1 MSPTAKDLDV
11 TNPNSTTPGSR
22 PASVGAQ
29 EDNAGKP
36 QPVPLE
42 VPVTV
47 NGARTVEGS
56 DKREPFSETTQTVLV
71 FGNGAVIRL
80 ASSVAAGQLLFL
92 TNDKT
97 KKEVVCQVVKSKTYR
112 NVSGYVELEFTEAV
126 PGFWGMRFPGERV
139 AASPTA
145 PAPAVI
151 AKPAAPP
158 APAPKATLPAPAPK
172 IQAPAASSIPQRVE
186 VKPTPAPPL
195 TAPTAT
201 ITTSALNVEV
211 KPTLSL
217 PRAGEPKPVTILPS
231 PTQHSTSAP
240 VSALPNT
247 TLPKAPGLTDGFGS
261 GLTSTARPSESKPPA
276 PVVPKV
282 SQTPIAAQSS
292 SDALRRESERLQEQ
306 LASMLFAAE
315 VPATPVKAMPVPPPA
330 TKVPIPELSAKVVE
344 IAKPQTPATKVVPPP
359 RNAQVSLQPSLDE
372 EEVKIPSWLEPLA
385 RNAATHAQNEVSAKE
400 EFADAH
406 RVIEFEVQDVS
417 APAVAQAEAVPA
429 PSEMTFGSHL
439 LEETSI
445 QPQSASKGKN
455 KGILIGAIAAGL
467 VVAAAGVTWYSRQS
481 STPAQQTPAA
491 TVAATVPATAPAA
504 VTPSA
509 AQPAARAHNAS
520 EPSAPN
526 RSNINS
532 APVAQSQNSSSQPNS
547 QPITPASEVTKIPPD
562 KNIAAE
568 LSAYK
573 KLAEP
578 PPAVKKPGLGEV
590 RLAAPTANRS
600 SIAPGSGDAD
610 VAPSLSS
617 SQVAPTG
624 DALDGGLV
632 AGNAKQPVAPA
643 IPLPIGGDVTPAR
656 LLSSTSPAYPQLAK
670 TQRIEGAVRIDA
682 LIDAAGK
689 VSSMKVVSGPVLL
702 HQAAM
707 EALRQWKYQ
716 PAMLDGKPVPM
727 HLTVTIQFRLQ

>member
-1 MSPTAKDLDV
+1 
-11 TNPNSTTPGSR
+11 
-22 PASVGAQ
+22 
-29 EDNAGKP
+29 
-36 QPVPLE
+36 
-42 VPVTV
+42 
-47 NGARTVEGS
+47 
-56 DKREPFSETTQTVLV
+56 
-71 FGNGAVIRL
+71 
-80 ASSVAAGQLLFL
+80 
-92 TNDKT
+92 
-97 KKEVVCQVVKSKTYR
+97 VK
-112 NVSGYVELEFTEAV
+112 
-126 PGFWGMRFPGERV
+126 
-139 AASPTA
+139 AAS
-145 PAPAVI
+145 
-151 AKPAAPP
+151 
-158 APAPKATLPAPAPK
+158 
-172 IQAPAASSIPQRVE
+172 
-186 VKPTPAPPL
+186 
-195 TAPTAT
+195 
-201 ITTSALNVEV
+201 
-211 KPTLSL
+211 
-217 PRAGEPKPVTILPS
+217 
-231 PTQHSTSAP
+231 
-240 VSALPNT
+240 
-247 TLPKAPGLTDGFGS
+247 
-261 GLTSTARPSESKPPA
+261 
-276 PVVPKV
+276 
-282 SQTPIAAQSS
+282 
-292 SDALRRESERLQEQ
+292 
-306 LASMLFAAE
+306 
-315 VPATPVKAMPVPPPA
+315 VPPPA
-330 TKVPIPELSAKVVE
+330 TKLPIAELSAKVVE
-344 IAKPQTPATKVVPPP
+344 IAKPQTPATKMVPPP
-359 RNAQVSLQPSLDE
+359 KNAQGPLQPSLDE
-372 EEVKIPSWLEPLA
+372 DEVKIPSWLEPLA
-385 RNAATHAQNEVSAKE
+385 RNAATHAQNEASAKE

-417 APAVAQAEAVPA
+417 APPVAQTEAVPA
-429 PSEMTFGSHL
+429 PAEMTFGSHL

-445 QPQSASKGKN
+445 QPQSGSKGKN

-481 STPAQQTPAA
+481 SAPAQQTPAA

-509 AQPAARAHNAS
+509 AQPAARAHNAP

-547 QPITPASEVTKIPPD
+547 QSITPASEVTKISPD

-578 PPAVKKPGLGEV
+578 PPVAKKPSLGEV

-617 SQVAPTG
+617 SQVAPSG
-624 DALDGGLV
+624 DGLDGGLV

-643 IPLPIGGDVTPAR
+643 IPLPVGGDVIPAH
-656 LLSSTSPAYPQLAK
+656 LLSSTPPAYPQIAK
-670 TQRIEGAVRIDA
+670 SQRIEGAVRIDA
-682 LIDAAGK
+682 LVDAAGK

>member
-11 TNPNSTTPGSR
+11 TNLNSTTPGAR
-22 PASVGAQ
+22 PASAGAQ

-139 AASPTA
+139 AASPSA

-158 APAPKATLPAPAPK
+158 APTLKAAPPTPAHK
-172 IQAPAASSIPQRVE
+172 IEVPAASSIPQRVE
-186 VKPTPAPPL
+186 VKPTSVPPPNAPA
-195 TAPTAT
+195 AT
-201 ITTSALNVEV
+201 ITTSALNAEV

-217 PRAGEPKPVTILPS
+217 PRTGEPKSVTILPS
-231 PTQHSTSAP
+231 PTPHSTSVP

-261 GLTSTARPSESKPPA
+261 GLTSTARPSESKPLA
-276 PVVPKV
+276 QVVPKV

-315 VPATPVKAMPVPPPA
+315 VPATPVKAAPLPPPT
-330 TKVPIPELSAKVVE
+330 TKVPTPDLLAKVVE

-359 RNAQVSLQPSLDE
+359 KNAQVALQPSLDE

-385 RNAATHAQNEVSAKE
+385 RNAATHAQNEASAKE

-417 APAVAQAEAVPA
+417 APPVAQAEAVPA
-429 PSEMTFGSHL
+429 PAEMTFGSHL

-481 STPAQQTPAA
+481 STPAQQTRAA
-491 TVAATVPATAPAA
+491 AVAATVPATAPAA

-509 AQPAARAHNAS
+509 AQPPARAHNAS
-520 EPSAPN
+520 EPSVPN

-547 QPITPASEVTKIPPD
+547 QSITPASEVTKISPD

-617 SQVAPTG
+617 SQVAPSG

-643 IPLPIGGDVTPAR
+643 APLPIGGDVTPAR
-656 LLSSTSPAYPQLAK
+656 LLSSTPPAYPQLAK

-689 VSSMKVVSGPVLL
+689 VSLMKVVSGPVLL

>member
-1 MSPTAKDLDV
+1 L
-11 TNPNSTTPGSR
+11 
-22 PASVGAQ
+22 
-29 EDNAGKP
+29 
-36 QPVPLE
+36 
-42 VPVTV
+42 
-47 NGARTVEGS
+47 
-56 DKREPFSETTQTVLV
+56 
-71 FGNGAVIRL
+71 
-80 ASSVAAGQLLFL
+80 
-92 TNDKT
+92 
-97 KKEVVCQVVKSKTYR
+97 
-112 NVSGYVELEFTEAV
+112 
-126 PGFWGMRFPGERV
+126 
-139 AASPTA
+139 
-145 PAPAVI
+145 
-151 AKPAAPP
+151 
-158 APAPKATLPAPAPK
+158 
-172 IQAPAASSIPQRVE
+172 
-186 VKPTPAPPL
+186 
-195 TAPTAT
+195 
-201 ITTSALNVEV
+201 
-211 KPTLSL
+211 
-217 PRAGEPKPVTILPS
+217 S

-240 VSALPNT
+240 VSALPNS
-247 TLPKAPGLTDGFGS
+247 TLPKAPSLTDGFGS

-276 PVVPKV
+276 LVVPKV

-315 VPATPVKAMPVPPPA
+315 VPATPVKAVPVPPPA
-330 TKVPIPELSAKVVE
+330 TKVPIAELSAKVVE

-359 RNAQVSLQPSLDE
+359 KNAQVPLQPSLDE

-385 RNAATHAQNEVSAKE
+385 RNAATHAQNEATAKE
-400 EFADAH
+400 ELADAH

-417 APAVAQAEAVPA
+417 APPITQEEAVPA
-429 PSEMTFGSHL
+429 PEEEVTFGPHL

-455 KGILIGAIAAGL
+455 KAILIGAIAAGL

-481 STPAQQTPAA
+481 SAPAQQAPAA
-491 TVAATVPATAPAA
+491 TVAATAPAT
-504 VTPSA
+504 VTPSP
-509 AQPAARAHNAS
+509 AQPSARARNAS

-532 APVAQSQNSSSQPNS
+532 EPVAQSQNSSQPNS
-547 QPITPASEVTKIPPD
+547 QSITPASEVTKISPD

-624 DALDGGLV
+624 DAFDAGLV

-643 IPLPIGGDVTPAR
+643 ARLPIGGDVIPAR
-656 LLSSTSPAYPQLAK
+656 LLSSTPPAYPQLAK
-670 TQRIEGAVRIDA
+670 SQRIEGAVRIDA

-716 PAMLDGKPVPM
+716 PAMLDGKPVAM

>member
-11 TNPNSTTPGSR
+11 TNPNSTTPGAR
-22 PASVGAQ
+22 PASVGTQ

-126 PGFWGMRFPGERV
+126 PGFWGMRFPGERG
-139 AASPTA
+139 AASPSA
-145 PAPAVI
+145 PAAVV

-158 APAPKATLPAPAPK
+158 ALKAAPPSPAPRIET
-172 IQAPAASSIPQRVE
+172 PAASSIPPRVE
-186 VKPTPAPPL
+186 VKPTSVPPL
-195 TAPTAT
+195 TAPAAT
-201 ITTSALNVEV
+201 ITTSALNAEV

-231 PTQHSTSAP
+231 PTQHFTSAP

-247 TLPKAPGLTDGFGS
+247 ALPKAPGLTDGLGS

-276 PVVPKV
+276 PVAPKV
-282 SQTPIAAQSS
+282 SQTPNAAQSS

-315 VPATPVKAMPVPPPA
+315 VPATPVKAAPVPPPA
-330 TKVPIPELSAKVVE
+330 TKLPIAELSAKVVE

-359 RNAQVSLQPSLDE
+359 KNAQVPLQPSLDE

-385 RNAATHAQNEVSAKE
+385 RNAATHAQNEASAKE

-417 APAVAQAEAVPA
+417 APPMAQAEAVPA
-429 PSEMTFGSHL
+429 PAEMTFGGHL

-445 QPQSASKGKN
+445 QPQSAFRGKN

-481 STPAQQTPAA
+481 SAPAQQTSAA
-491 TVAATVPATAPAA
+491 TVAATATAPAT

-509 AQPAARAHNAS
+509 AQPAARPRNAS

-532 APVAQSQNSSSQPNS
+532 EPVAQSQNSSSQPNS
-547 QPITPASEVTKIPPD
+547 QSITPASEVTKIAPD

-578 PPAVKKPGLGEV
+578 PPAVKKPTLGEV

-643 IPLPIGGDVTPAR
+643 VPLPVGGDVIPAH
-656 LLSSTSPAYPQLAK
+656 LLSSTPPAYPQIAK
-670 TQRIEGAVRIDA
+670 SQRIEGAVRIDA
-682 LIDAAGK
+682 LVDAAGK